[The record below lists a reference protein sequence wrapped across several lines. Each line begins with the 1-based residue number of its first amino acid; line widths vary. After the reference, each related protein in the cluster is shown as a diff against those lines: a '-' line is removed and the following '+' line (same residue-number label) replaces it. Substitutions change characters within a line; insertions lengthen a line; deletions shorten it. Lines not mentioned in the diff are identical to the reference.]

1 MLYMIAA
8 SADDALTRLKTDPKL
23 SGLTSSQSRWDNP
36 GALSTYGW
44 NEKKD
49 PVNWAYMGVNNVM
62 EELGIDIASGDN
74 LNVQLLQET
83 AVTVDG
89 TSYVVSKVP

>member
-1 MLYMIAA
+1 
-8 SADDALTRLKTDPKL
+8 
-23 SGLTSSQSRWDNP
+23 
-36 GALSTYGW
+36 
-44 NEKKD
+44 
-49 PVNWAYMGVNNVM
+49 MGVNNVM